1 MGGILKRGSITLLSI
16 LLLSMISEIFV
27 WRKKLTFSQIKK
39 NKEFLKGFIEMNKFI
54 SLLRINIL
62 LIAVEQFYFIRET
75 FNSGNKKILLDKV
88 QML

>member
-39 NKEFLKGFIEMNKFI
+39 NKEFLKGFIEMSKFI

-62 LIAVEQFYFIRET
+62 LIEVEQCYFIGFMT
-75 FNSGNKKILLDKV
+75 Y
-88 QML
+88 

>member
-39 NKEFLKGFIEMNKFI
+39 NKEFLKEFTEMGKIF

-62 LIAVEQFYFIRET
+62 LIEVEQC
-75 FNSGNKKILLDKV
+75 
-88 QML
+88 

>member
-1 MGGILKRGSITLLSI
+1 MGGILKRGSITLLSK

-39 NKEFLKGFIEMNKFI
+39 NKEFLKGFTEMSKFI

-62 LIAVEQFYFIRET
+62 LIEVEQCYSIGFMTY
-75 FNSGNKKILLDKV
+75 
-88 QML
+88 

>member
-1 MGGILKRGSITLLSI
+1 MGEILKKGSITLLSM

-39 NKEFLKGFIEMNKFI
+39 NKEFLKGFIEMSKFI

-62 LIAVEQFYFIRET
+62 LIEVEQCYFIGFKT
-75 FNSGNKKILLDKV
+75 Y
-88 QML
+88 

>member
-27 WRKKLTFSQIKK
+27 WRKKLTFFQIKK
-39 NKEFLKGFIEMNKFI
+39 NKEFLKGFTEMSKFI

-62 LIAVEQFYFIRET
+62 LIVVERCYFIGIMT
-75 FNSGNKKILLDKV
+75 Y
-88 QML
+88 

>member
-39 NKEFLKGFIEMNKFI
+39 NKEFLKGFREMSKFI
-54 SLLRINIL
+54 GLWKINIL
-62 LIAVEQFYFIRET
+62 SIVVEQCYFIGIMT
-75 FNSGNKKILLDKV
+75 Y
-88 QML
+88 

>member
-1 MGGILKRGSITLLSI
+1 ML
-16 LLLSMISEIFV
+16 ISVNPLRRPLRIFEESEE
-27 WRKKLTFSQIKK
+27 FSQIKK
-39 NKEFLKGFIEMNKFI
+39 NKEFLTGFIEMSKFI

>member
-16 LLLSMISEIFV
+16 LILSMISDIFV

-39 NKEFLKGFIEMNKFI
+39 NKEFLKGFTEMSKFI

-62 LIAVEQFYFIRET
+62 LIVVERWYSIGIMT
-75 FNSGNKKILLDKV
+75 Y
-88 QML
+88 

>member
-1 MGGILKRGSITLLSI
+1 MGGILKRGSITLLSK

-39 NKEFLKGFIEMNKFI
+39 NKEFLKGFTEMSKFI

-62 LIAVEQFYFIRET
+62 LIEVEQCY
-75 FNSGNKKILLDKV
+75 
-88 QML
+88 

>member
-1 MGGILKRGSITLLSI
+1 MAIILKRGSITLLSI

-39 NKEFLKGFIEMNKFI
+39 NKEFLKGFAEMSKII

-62 LIAVEQFYFIRET
+62 LIVVE
-75 FNSGNKKILLDKV
+75 
-88 QML
+88 

>member
-1 MGGILKRGSITLLSI
+1 MGGILKRGSITLLSK

-39 NKEFLKGFIEMNKFI
+39 NKEFLKGFTEMSKFI

-62 LIAVEQFYFIRET
+62 LIAVEQCCFIGIMT
-75 FNSGNKKILLDKV
+75 Y
-88 QML
+88 

>member
-1 MGGILKRGSITLLSI
+1 MGGILKRGSITLLSK

-39 NKEFLKGFIEMNKFI
+39 NKEFLKGFIEMSKFI

-62 LIAVEQFYFIRET
+62 LIAVEQFYFIKEV

>member
-1 MGGILKRGSITLLSI
+1 MGGILKRGSITLLSK

-39 NKEFLKGFIEMNKFI
+39 NKEFLKGFIEMSKFI

-62 LIAVEQFYFIRET
+62 LIEVEQCYFIGFMT
-75 FNSGNKKILLDKV
+75 Y
-88 QML
+88 

>member
-27 WRKKLTFSQIKK
+27 WRKKLTFFQIKK
-39 NKEFLKGFIEMNKFI
+39 NKEFLKGFTEMSKFI

-62 LIAVEQFYFIRET
+62 LIVVERCIFIGIMT
-75 FNSGNKKILLDKV
+75 Y
-88 QML
+88 